1 MSTPHSEQATT
12 KNSRTLTVTLLSF
25 CIAVAVFL
33 LLLGWK
39 QWRQG
44 GAAAQPYPPT
54 AVAAMRVTPTDI
66 PNSLHAVGSLR
77 AVREVVLA
85 PEVAGRVVSIGFDA
99 GETVAAEQQLLQLYD
114 APEQADRAAA
124 LARVKLADAQLKRAA
139 RLVDSGA
146 ESREI
151 LDQRTAERDQA
162 LAAVKQL
169 DARIAQKQIRAPFA
183 GQLGIRQVDLGQYL
197 NPGETIATL
206 TDTSQLY
213 VDFTV
218 PQQELRWVQQGG
230 KVQVV
235 SDAWPDN
242 SYTAMVTT
250 VEPRISA
257 DTRNI
262 QIRAQLDNPG
272 EHLRPGM
279 FVNTSLSLPEQKG
292 QLVVPS
298 TAIQTTAFGSNVL
311 LVRGAEPEKAGQA
324 EYVQV
329 QISRRLKDQ
338 VVISSGLKAGDIV
351 VTEGQL
357 KVPPGAPVTVTKLR
371 AAEES

>member
-44 GAAAQPYPPT
+44 GAAALPYPPT

-279 FVNTSLSLPEQKG
+279 FVNASLSLPEQKE

>member
-1 MSTPHSEQATT
+1 
-12 KNSRTLTVTLLSF
+12 
-25 CIAVAVFL
+25 
-33 LLLGWK
+33 
-39 QWRQG
+39 
-44 GAAAQPYPPT
+44 
-54 AVAAMRVTPTDI
+54 
-66 PNSLHAVGSLR
+66 
-77 AVREVVLA
+77 
-85 PEVAGRVVSIGFDA
+85 AGRVVSIGFDA

-139 RLVDSGA
+139 RLVNSGA

-242 SYTAMVTT
+242 SYTATVTT

-279 FVNTSLSLPEQKG
+279 FVNASLSLPEQKE

-338 VVISSGLKAGDIV
+338 VVISSGLKVGDIV

>member
-1 MSTPHSEQATT
+1 M
-12 KNSRTLTVTLLSF
+12 
-25 CIAVAVFL
+25 
-33 LLLGWK
+33 
-39 QWRQG
+39 
-44 GAAAQPYPPT
+44 
-54 AVAAMRVTPTDI
+54 
-66 PNSLHAVGSLR
+66 
-77 AVREVVLA
+77 
-85 PEVAGRVVSIGFDA
+85 
-99 GETVAAEQQLLQLYD
+99 
-114 APEQADRAAA
+114 
-124 LARVKLADAQLKRAA
+124 
-139 RLVDSGA
+139 
-146 ESREI
+146 
-151 LDQRTAERDQA
+151 
-162 LAAVKQL
+162 
-169 DARIAQKQIRAPFA
+169 
-183 GQLGIRQVDLGQYL
+183 
-197 NPGETIATL
+197 
-206 TDTSQLY
+206 
-213 VDFTV
+213 
-218 PQQELRWVQQGG
+218 QQGG

-242 SYTAMVTT
+242 SYTATVTT

-279 FVNTSLSLPEQKG
+279 FVNASLNLPEQKE

-357 KVPPGAPVTVTKLR
+357 KVPPGAPVTVAKLR
-371 AAEES
+371 AVEES

>member
-54 AVAAMRVTPTDI
+54 AVAAMRVTPTDV

-242 SYTAMVTT
+242 SYTATVTT

-279 FVNTSLSLPEQKG
+279 FVNASLSLPEQKE

-298 TAIQTTAFGSNVL
+298 TAIQTTAFGS
-311 LVRGAEPEKAGQA
+311 ETEKAGQA

>member
-1 MSTPHSEQATT
+1 MSTPHTEQATT

-44 GAAAQPYPPT
+44 GAAVQPYPPT

>member
-54 AVAAMRVTPTDI
+54 AVAAMRVTPTDV

-242 SYTAMVTT
+242 SYTATVTT

-279 FVNTSLSLPEQKG
+279 FVNASLSLPEQKG

>member
-124 LARVKLADAQLKRAA
+124 RDAN
-139 RLVDSGA
+139 SF
-146 ESREI
+146 
-151 LDQRTAERDQA
+151 
-162 LAAVKQL
+162 
-169 DARIAQKQIRAPFA
+169 APFHRRFPFRFIIVA
-183 GQLGIRQVDLGQYL
+183 ECIHR
-197 NPGETIATL
+197 
-206 TDTSQLY
+206 
-213 VDFTV
+213 
-218 PQQELRWVQQGG
+218 
-230 KVQVV
+230 
-235 SDAWPDN
+235 
-242 SYTAMVTT
+242 
-250 VEPRISA
+250 
-257 DTRNI
+257 
-262 QIRAQLDNPG
+262 
-272 EHLRPGM
+272 
-279 FVNTSLSLPEQKG
+279 
-292 QLVVPS
+292 VVPL
-298 TAIQTTAFGSNVL
+298 G
-311 LVRGAEPEKAGQA
+311 
-324 EYVQV
+324 
-329 QISRRLKDQ
+329 
-338 VVISSGLKAGDIV
+338 
-351 VTEGQL
+351 
-357 KVPPGAPVTVTKLR
+357 
-371 AAEES
+371 